1 MSSNLI
7 IKLAELESTAPVE
20 EDELIFRDV
29 YEELIKTIK
38 DKVKE
43 NVRRDEETTY
53 DAKDSKDCVQWK
65 NTCFFINGGRGS
77 GKSTLLR
84 AVGKHL
90 EDKNNPLPM
99 YRLAAVD
106 PTELAETESFFI
118 HILSRISKE
127 LGKQDLRFTDYLDK
141 KRPLEKANELFQKMA
156 MGLKLLGQKNS
167 QELYDLDAQF
177 FLTES
182 VEQCTSSSDLK
193 GCFRELI
200 GCLCEIL
207 KVKAFYITIDDAD
220 MNFNKCREI
229 LETIRTYML
238 TPRLAFIFAGD
249 LKLYSLVIRAM
260 QIGHFGQISLQYDE
274 ERRHQ
279 RRRLLDQLEEQYLI
293 KMFPSDNRVNLSNFS
308 ATLKKNAQ
316 LNYHEN
322 KTEPLKDFLERCIS
336 AYTPQIARGRIINY
350 LGGLTIR
357 TALQLLKIWSKNTTG
372 TIDSH
377 NDRAIAKGLMLSF
390 SSSLIKH
397 EVNYVAI
404 SSDDYGVL
412 LKNIVEILGDD
423 TTMYAASLI
432 PQDGSEDR
440 DHVIFY
446 LNAETVHQARSVDHK
461 LRYLFRVFPAIR
473 YPELRN
479 YINKVADE
487 KEWAALCTASADPAI
502 RGSNKGKRYGNGVIR
517 LLKEKYEGV
526 APYALSTYLKQLTDF
541 TKNAL
546 ANSDINA
553 PSMELMYCLAI
564 NHSLCKVYEKKE
576 SLIYLSTYCFM
587 ALLEQ
592 CLSINLSDDE
602 AEVKKKISK
611 CITLCET
618 MPVAFKNVGDNDK
631 SDAPTDVIEP
641 ETEKGFTK
649 LFKEIKE
656 NTKYNSVLDNIAD
669 AVYNWLKKKPAE
681 YATNPS
687 QMSRCW
693 QGIMSR
699 HESDTDSAALSSK
712 DPDKIA
718 QAGKLF
724 NKYLAAIT
732 SSIDESLK
740 NAEVTADAKEE
751 KSGSFGSYLRE
762 FPLMA
767 VLLNNDSS
775 DDTTYS
781 EMREWTNKVNIGAK
795 VEPASSK
802 KTVGRKK
809 NGENN
814 ATSEK

>member
-7 IKLAELESTAPVE
+7 IKLAELESTAPVKE
-20 EDELIFRDV
+20 EELIFRDI
-29 YEELIKTIK
+29 YKELIITIK
-38 DKVKE
+38 DKVEE
-43 NVRRDEETTY
+43 NVQRDESTSY
-53 DAKDSKDCVQWK
+53 DAKASKDYVQWK

-90 EDKNNPLPM
+90 EDKNTPLPM

-167 QELYDLDAQF
+167 QEHYDLDAQF

-193 GCFRELI
+193 SCFRELI

-260 QIGHFGQISLQYDE
+260 QIGHFGQISLQYDAG
-274 ERRHQ
+274 RRHQ

-308 ATLKKNAQ
+308 AALKNKAQ
-316 LNYHEN
+316 LSYSES
-322 KTEPLKDFLERCIS
+322 KTEFLEDFLERCIS
-336 AYTPQIARGRIINY
+336 AYAPKIARGRIINY

-357 TALQLLKIWSKNTTG
+357 TALQLLNFWANHTTG

-377 NDRAIAKGLMLSF
+377 NDREIAKGLMLSF
-390 SSSLIKH
+390 SSALIKH

-412 LKNIVEILGDD
+412 LKNIVGILGND

-446 LNAETVHQARSVDHK
+446 LNAETVHQARSVEHK

-526 APYALSTYLKQLTDF
+526 DTHALSTYLKKLTDF

-546 ANSDINA
+546 DSSDNKE
-553 PSMELMYCLAI
+553 PSMALMYCLAI

-576 SLIYLSTYCFM
+576 SGIYLSSYCFM

-592 CLSINLSDDE
+592 CLSINLNAEE
-602 AEVKKKISK
+602 AEVKMEISK

-656 NTKYNSVLDNIAD
+656 NTKYNSVLDNIVD
-669 AVYNWLKKKPAE
+669 AVYDWLKKKPAE

-732 SSIDESLK
+732 ASIDESLK
-740 NAEVTADAKEE
+740 NAEVTVDAKEE
-751 KSGSFGSYLRE
+751 KSGSFGSYLRD

-767 VLLNNDSS
+767 VLLNNDSF

-781 EMREWTNKVNIGAK
+781 EMRKWTNKVNIGAK
-795 VEPASSK
+795 VEPARSK
-802 KTVGRKK
+802 KTGGGKK

>member
-118 HILSRISKE
+118 HILSQISKE
-127 LGKQDLRFTDYLDK
+127 LGKMDSRFPDYLDK
-141 KRPLEKANELFQKMA
+141 KKPLEKANELFQKMA

-193 GCFRELI
+193 SCFRELI

-260 QIGHFGQISLQYDE
+260 QIGHFGQISLQYDA

-293 KMFPSDNRVNLSNFS
+293 KMFPNENRVNLSNFS
-308 ATLKKNAQ
+308 AALKKNAR
-316 LNYHEN
+316 LSHSES
-322 KTEPLKDFLERCIS
+322 KTEFLKDFLVRCIS
-336 AYTPQIARGRIINY
+336 EYAPQIARGRIINY

-357 TALQLLKIWSKNTTG
+357 TALQLLNFWANHATG

-446 LNAETVHQARSVDHK
+446 LNAETVHQARSVEHK

-473 YPELRN
+473 HPELRD

-502 RGSNKGKRYGNGVIR
+502 RGSNTGKRYGNGVIR
-517 LLKEKYEGV
+517 LLKEK
-526 APYALSTYLKQLTDF
+526 APYALSTYLKQLTDW

-546 ANSDINA
+546 DSSDNKE
-553 PSMELMYCLAI
+553 PSMALMYCLAI

-576 SLIYLSTYCFM
+576 SGIYLSTYCFM

-592 CLSINLSDDE
+592 CLSINLNAEE
-602 AEVKKKISK
+602 AEVKMKILK

-656 NTKYNSVLDNIAD
+656 NTEYNRVLDNIAD

-699 HESDTDSAALSSK
+699 HESDTDSAALFSK

-732 SSIDESLK
+732 SAVEESLK
-740 NAEVTADAKEE
+740 NVGVTADAKGK
-751 KSGSFGSYLRE
+751 KSASFGSYLRE

-767 VLLNNDSS
+767 VLLNNDLS
-775 DDTTYS
+775 DDDIYAD
-781 EMREWTNKVNIGAK
+781 MRKLTNKVNIGAK